1 MSFSELLKIQGL
13 TKRFRM
19 ILLHYQTLMLL
30 QRQKVGMSTRGGKR
44 EGAGGKPTWRY
55 GKTKPVRVPVALAE
69 KILEIA
75 RVLDEELDEEG
86 LESSVTSSKVIDLT
100 GVAIYSSKDGPVVR
114 LADLLRMGY
123 EIQPERLVRNLK
135 VKPSLSSEMYNL
147 LEGQYE

>member
-13 TKRFRM
+13 TERLRM

-30 QRQKVGMSTRGGKR
+30 QRQKVGMTTRGGKR
-44 EGAGGKPTWRY
+44 EGSGGKPTWRY

-75 RVLDEELDEEG
+75 RVLDEEG
-86 LESSVTSSKVIDLT
+86 LESPVTSSKVIDLT
-100 GVAIYSSKDGPVVR
+100 GIAIYSSKDGPTVR

-135 VKPSLSSEMYNL
+135 VKPSLSSETYNL

>member
-1 MSFSELLKIQGL
+1 MSFGELSKTQDL

-30 QRQKVGMSTRGGKR
+30 QRQKVDMTTRGGKR

-75 RVLDEELDEEG
+75 RVLDEEG
-86 LESSVTSSKVIDLT
+86 LESPVTSSKVVDLT
-100 GVAIYSSKDGPVVR
+100 GIAIYSSKDGAMVR
-114 LADLLRMGY
+114 LMDLLRAGY
-123 EIQPERLVRNLK
+123 EIRPERLVRNLK
-135 VKPSLSSEMYNL
+135 VKPSLSSEIDNL
-147 LEGQYE
+147 L

>member
-1 MSFSELLKIQGL
+1 MSFGELLKIQGL

-30 QRQKVGMSTRGGKR
+30 QRQKVGMTTRGGKR

-75 RVLDEELDEEG
+75 RVLDEEG
-86 LESSVTSSKVIDLT
+86 LESPVTSSKVIDLT
-100 GVAIYSSKDGPVVR
+100 GIAIYSSKDGPVVR